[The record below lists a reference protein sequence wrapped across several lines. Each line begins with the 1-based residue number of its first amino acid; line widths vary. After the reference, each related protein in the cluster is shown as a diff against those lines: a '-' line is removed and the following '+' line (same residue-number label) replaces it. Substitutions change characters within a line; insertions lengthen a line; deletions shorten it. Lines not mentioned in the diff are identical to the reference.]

1 MAEEK
6 GILATTPQRTTAI
19 LQVHFFYVLVVLYGQ
34 SGGKKALSHSKT
46 YKNSIKYHKAS
57 KYKKRGGGGGE
68 AQ

>member
-34 SGGKKALSHSKT
+34 SGGKKALSQSKT
-46 YKNSIKYHKAS
+46 YKNSIKISQS
-57 KYKKRGGGGGE
+57 K
-68 AQ
+68 QI